1 MDILE
6 RLLQHADQAEVM
18 TTESETTTVRFQA
31 NQLKGS
37 EVEETRGIALR
48 VIKDGR
54 LGFAATSD
62 MTEVEKTI
70 NNAVASAAFGDEVA
84 IEFPDAQPGPEVKTY
99 DGTIVELPVRK
110 LVDIGREIIA
120 LITETDS
127 DALVDVRLERGVERR
142 IVRNHA
148 GADVDVA
155 RTPFSLLI
163 EVTRVKGDDVLIMF
177 DLSGSTVW
185 EEDALTSAR
194 QLAERLRL
202 AQRTATMVSGK
213 MPVLFSPTGAL
224 VLGLPLMVGLNG
236 RNVYKGVSP
245 LADRLG
251 EHLVDDAFSLI
262 DDPTLDGRFGS
273 ASHDSEGVAHRRT
286 PLIEN
291 GTLKSFYYDLKTAAQ
306 AGAEPTGNG
315 ERSLFSPPRP
325 SPTNLVVEPGATSIA
340 DIIAG
345 IERGLLVDNVL
356 GLGQGNVISGAFSNP
371 VSLGFKIENGEIVG
385 RVKDLSIAGNV
396 YEVLGTIAAIS
407 KESAWV
413 YNNFRL
419 PYILL
424 PELNVVAKTQ

>member
-31 NQLKGS
+31 NQPKGS

-70 NNAVASAAFGDEVA
+70 KNAVASAAFGDEVG

-177 DLSGSTVW
+177 NLSGSTVW

-273 ASHDSEGVAHRRT
+273 ASHDGEGVAHRRT

-385 RVKDLSIAGNV
+385 RVKDLSIAGNI